1 MSTTTRHGRHRWGAL
16 AVTGA
21 LAATLVAPVEVAAQE
36 SGADA
41 TVVAAETGTYEA
53 EIRRTSYGIPH
64 VKADDLGSVAFGGA
78 FAFAEDNLCV
88 FAEEMVTIRGERSIT
103 FGDTAANRS
112 SDLFHKRI
120 IDAGRVEALLAGDQA
135 PSAETREA
143 VRGYAAGY
151 SHFVTEVAPEEH
163 ADPNCAGADWIRP
176 IDELDLWRFYHVL
189 LMRAGE
195 AAVADAIVA
204 AQPPAASASA
214 ASEGVDVD
222 DLDVDALG
230 DALEEHLGD
239 GGPIGSN
246 AYGLG
251 SEATVSGGGMV
262 LGNPHFPW
270 HGTQRFYRQHLTI
283 PGELDVSGASL
294 FGVPIVNIGHN
305 ADVAWSHTV
314 STADRFTLH
323 LLQLVPGEP
332 TRYLVDG
339 VEREMTSTDVTI
351 EVPDGDGGTETVTQT
366 FWESHLG
373 PVINLPPLTWNQ
385 NTALVIADAN
395 AGQARAFDTWLGMN
409 RATSVDDLVDVLDA
423 TQGIPWVNTIAADS
437 QGRALYADHSVVPHL
452 TDEQRAACQLVAV
465 SGFSILQ
472 GARGDCEPG
481 SDPDA
486 VAEGIFGP
494 SNLPVLV
501 RDDYVAN
508 MNNSYWLANPHA
520 PLEGYDRIIG
530 SERTNIGLRARLG
543 LQMIEDRLAGT
554 DGLDGQGFT
563 LEQLQELM
571 FNNRNLGAELVRDDL
586 VAACRDAG
594 ETVTVG
600 GIVVDLA
607 EACDVL
613 AAWDLRVD
621 LDSRGAHVF
630 REFARFGGLRFADEF
645 DPDRPLT
652 TPTVLDVEDERV
664 LEALGQAVNRIEGA
678 GIALDARLGFL
689 QSVTRSGERIE
700 IHGGPGGEGIFNVI
714 TAAWRGAEGYPE
726 VQHGSSFVMA
736 AEMTPEGPRSRAILT
751 YSQSTD
757 PSSPHYADQTRLYE
771 DKGWTDMLFDEADI
785 LADPELTVRTVSAPR
800 STAPAP
806 SFRDVAPGDV
816 HARAILALAADGI
829 LVGYTDGTF
838 RPQRSITRAQVASV
852 VGAAF
857 DIPPADSGPFV
868 DVSPENPHYGR
879 INGLAAAELIYGLT
893 ADTYGPSRPITRG
906 QLASVLART
915 LGLERLDDGPFSD
928 LGGSVHA
935 GAINALAAAGIV
947 SGYADGTFRP
957 DQPISRAQTASLVD
971 HAR

>member
-1 MSTTTRHGRHRWGAL
+1 VNLTTPRHDRRRGWAITLAGAM
-16 AVTGA
+16 T
-21 LAATLVAPVEVAAQE
+21 ATLVAPIGASAQE
-36 SGADA
+36 QGA
-41 TVVAAETGTYEA
+41 TVVATASDGYEA

-64 VKADDLGSVAFGGA
+64 VKADDLASVTFGAA

-88 FAEEMVTIRGERSIT
+88 FAEQIVTSRGERSIT

-135 PSAETREA
+135 PSAETRDA

-151 SHFVTEVAPEEH
+151 SHYVTEVAPEEH
-163 ADPNCAGADWIRP
+163 TDPNCAGADWIRP
-176 IDELDLWRFYHVL
+176 IDELDLWRYYHVL

-195 AAVADAIVA
+195 TAVADAIVA
-204 AQPPAASASA
+204 AQPPAVSA
-214 ASEGVDVD
+214 ASAEPFDAEDVD
-222 DLDVDALG
+222 LDALG
-230 DALEEHLGD
+230 DALQQHLGE
-239 GGPIGSN
+239 GGPVGSN

-270 HGTQRFYRQHLTI
+270 HGMQRFYRQHLTI
-283 PGELDVSGASL
+283 PGELDVTGASL
-294 FGVPIVNIGHN
+294 FGVPAVNIGHN
-305 ADVAWSHTV
+305 EHVAWSHTV

-339 VEREMTSTDVTI
+339 VEREMTSTEVTI
-351 EVPDGDGGTETVTQT
+351 EVPDGDGGTETVTRT

-373 PVINLPPLTWNQ
+373 PVVNLPPLTWNQ

-395 AGQARAFDTWLGMN
+395 AGQARAFDTWLGIN
-409 RATSVDDLVDVLDA
+409 RATSVDDLVSVLDA

-452 TDEQRAACQLVAV
+452 TDEQRADCELIAV

-494 SNLPVLV
+494 DRLPVLI

-508 MNNSYWLANPHA
+508 MNNSYWLANPNE
-520 PLEGYDRIIG
+520 PLEGFDRIIG
-530 SERTNIGLRARLG
+530 SERTDIGLRARLG
-543 LQMIEDRLAGT
+543 LMMIEERLAGT
-554 DGLDGQGFT
+554 DGLAGQGFT
-563 LEQLQELM
+563 LEQLQAIM

-586 VAACRDAG
+586 VAACRAAD
-594 ETVTVG
+594 EEVVVG
-600 GIVVDLA
+600 GSPVGLA

-613 AAWDLRVD
+613 EAWDLRVD

-630 REFARFGGLRFADEF
+630 REFARFGGIRFADAF
-645 DPDRPLT
+645 DPENPVT
-652 TPTVLDVEDERV
+652 TPSVLDVGDARV
-664 LEALGQAVNRIEGA
+664 LEALGQAVNRLEGA
-678 GIALDARLGFL
+678 GIPLDARLGDV
-689 QSVTRSGERIE
+689 QSVTRNDERIE

-714 TAAWRGAEGYPE
+714 TAPWQGDAGYPE
-726 VQHGSSFVMA
+726 VTHGASFVMA
-736 AEMTPEGPRSRAILT
+736 AEMTPDGPRSRAILT

-757 PSSPHYADQTRLYE
+757 PTSPHYADQTRLYE
-771 DKGWTDMLFDEADI
+771 AKGWTDMLFDEADI
-785 LADPELTVRTVSAPR
+785 LADPELTIRTISVPG
-800 STAPAP
+800 TVVPP
-806 SFRDVAPGDV
+806 SFSDVQEGDT
-816 HARAILALAADGI
+816 HARAILALAADGV
-829 LVGYTDGTF
+829 LAGYPDGTF

-852 VGAAF
+852 VSAAF
-857 DIPPADSGPFV
+857 DIPPADTGPFA
-868 DVSPENPHYGR
+868 DVTPDNPHHRR
-879 INGLAAAELIYGLT
+879 INGLAAAELIVGLT
-893 ADTYGPSRPITRG
+893 ADTYGPSLAITRG

-915 LGLERLDDGPFSD
+915 LDLERLDDGPFTD
-928 LGGSVHA
+928 LEGSVHA
-935 GAINALAAAGIV
+935 RAINALADAGIV
-947 SGYADGTFRP
+947 AGYGDGTFRP
-957 DQPISRAQTASLVD
+957 DRPISRAQVATLVD
-971 HAR
+971 KAR